1 MRSPAPGLDVRR
13 PMRYPVHDIVNSGT
27 NAWSGGAGRQQVAIK
42 AIANDARYRIVARL
56 AVDGAPHGCRELIR
70 LLGVTPPAVSNHLR
84 VLESAGLVRTERRG
98 TRVYASLA
106 RSDLAYQIAAIVR
119 GTGSAAG

>member
-1 MRSPAPGLDVRR
+1 
-13 PMRYPVHDIVNSGT
+13 MRYHFQEIVNSGT

>member
-1 MRSPAPGLDVRR
+1 MRSPAPGLDARR
-13 PMRYPVHDIVNSGT
+13 PMRYPVHRIVKSGT
-27 NAWSGGAGRQQVAIK
+27 NHGRGGAGRQQVAIK

-84 VLESAGLVRTERRG
+84 VLERAGLVHTERRG

-119 GTGSAAG
+119 GPGAASG